1 MRRVNEFPDPLISGG
16 FAPVV
21 SLCKL
26 DYPTV
31 DGMRWMRATV
41 EETGD
46 VYAQYFLNES
56 EGRLPAAGAY
66 HLQALCHAEQASGR
80 LSIYIRNSDGD
91 YSNVTYG
98 KISAGETKTC
108 DLEFTIPSD
117 STELV
122 ISLRPSNT
130 VGASMMVSQI
140 QLESKATYDARG
152 TGPTVFDGDMMPYDN

>member
-31 DGMRWMRATV
+31 DGMRWVRATV

-46 VYAQYFLNES
+46 VYAQYILEES

-80 LSIYIRNSDGD
+80 LSIYVRDSDGNS
-91 YSNVTYG
+91 SNVTYG
-98 KISAGETKTC
+98 EISAGETKTC
-108 DLEFTIPSD
+108 DLEFAIPPG

-130 VGASMMVSQI
+130 VGVSIMMSQI

-152 TGPTVFDGDMMPYDN
+152 TGPTVFAGDTMPFAG

>member
-1 MRRVNEFPDPLISGG
+1 MNEFPDPLISGG

-31 DGMRWMRATV
+31 DGMRWVRATV

-46 VYAQYFLNES
+46 VYAQYILEES

-80 LSIYIRNSDGD
+80 LSIYVRDSDGNS
-91 YSNVTYG
+91 SNVTYG
-98 KISAGETKTC
+98 EISAGETKTC
-108 DLEFTIPSD
+108 DLEFAIPPG

-130 VGASMMVSQI
+130 VGVSIMMSQI

-152 TGPTVFDGDMMPYDN
+152 TGPTVFAGDTMPFAG